1 MMTHPV
7 RRILLLLLPVGVVGA
22 LLATIFAPRQAQ
34 GEEVPDVLRDPAP
47 PPSAQS
53 RALSLPFV
61 EATRRVRP
69 AVVKIVNFQTDP
81 WRRQLRPR
89 GSGSGFLITGGGHVL
104 TNRHVIADATQ
115 LAITLADGREFTDIK
130 LLGADPR
137 SDIAVLKING
147 AEELPVVTFGDSD
160 RLEVGEWVIAIGAP
174 FNLDSSVSAGV
185 VSAKGRTGVLG
196 ESANQSRFSEEF
208 IQTDAALNP
217 GNSGGPLINLDGQ
230 VVGINTA
237 IETGQQIRANV
248 GIGFAVPINLARTI
262 AISLLERGVAKR
274 GWLGISVEHRTASQ
288 LESMGIRAQ
297 GGLAISHVM
306 KGSPAEKAG
315 LKTGEIILS
324 VDGLP
329 IRDARTLVGRLAQA
343 GPDGALRLKATSGAG
358 RETRDLLV
366 ALAIEPL
373 FTYGLDVKSLDPA
386 GARERGLPPETQGVV
401 VTRVE
406 EGSIA
411 ARADERNRIYPSD
424 IITHVLTYGRQFR
437 ITGEQEFIKVMNFL
451 QAIEPPE
458 VVFVLLTKEGI
469 YQVRLSRP
477 ENQ

>member
-1 MMTHPV
+1 MPRALLFLISV
-7 RRILLLLLPVGVVGA
+7 GLAGLLLTS
-22 LLATIFAPRQAQ
+22 LLAPRPAR
-34 GEEVPDVLRDPAP
+34 GDDVPDVLRDPP
-47 PPSAQS
+47 LPPSPQS

-61 EATRRVRP
+61 EATKRVRP

-89 GSGSGFLITGGGHVL
+89 GSGSGFLITKEGHVL

-115 LAITLADGREFTDIK
+115 LAITLSDGREFTDIK

-137 SDIAVLKING
+137 SDIAILRING
-147 AEELPVVTFGDSD
+147 AEDLPVVTFGDSD

-196 ESANQSRFSEEF
+196 ESMNQSRFSEEF

-297 GGLAISHVM
+297 GGLLISHVM

-315 LKTGEIILS
+315 LRTGEIILA

-343 GPDGALRLKATSGAG
+343 GFDGALRLRATNSAG
-358 RETRDLLV
+358 KEARDLMV
-366 ALAIEPL
+366 ALTIEPL
-373 FTYGLDVKSLDPA
+373 FTYGLDVKSLDAP
-386 GARERGLPPETQGVV
+386 GARERGLPPETQGVL
-401 VTRVE
+401 VTKVE

-411 ARADERNRIYPSD
+411 ARADERNRIYPGD
-424 IITHVLTYGRQFR
+424 IVTHILTYGRQFR
-437 ITGEQEFIKVMNFL
+437 ITSEEEFVKVMNFL
-451 QAIEPPE
+451 QSIEPPE